1 MPGNQGMFLSRAGK
15 FSAML
20 GKVMNWTSTQNTFW
34 ADQCRAFATER
45 APFRLDHVFGP
56 AETGFCDA
64 FCKEYLYRQ
73 RKQGSSVA
81 FTPEPD

>member
-1 MPGNQGMFLSRAGK
+1 
-15 FSAML
+15 ML

-34 ADQCRAFATER
+34 TDQCRAFATER

-56 AETGFCDA
+56 AETGFCDE
-64 FCKEYLYRQ
+64 FCKEHHYRL

-81 FTPEPD
+81 FTPEAD